1 MRRWLAVSGLPSS
14 IQNPPRKRPL
24 PPLVLWVGVLLADW
38 CIMAPVLLI
47 GAMMSSGWVGGSSH
61 PENFWRMV
69 ILAVAALTVLSAVV
83 LFAWR
88 HVRWFYWIALVVLA
102 IVSWSNVEGLYKGLV
117 HPTEECGIGF
127 ALAVTGLFL
136 CPLSAALLAARK
148 ARAYYAALVAYRR
161 PTDTDATR

>member
-1 MRRWLAVSGLPSS
+1 MRTRGLGDRIAESAAQTPLAAARSLGRRSPCRLVHHGSRLVDW
-14 IQNPPRKRPL
+14 RDD
-24 PPLVLWVGVLLADW
+24 VLWMG
-38 CIMAPVLLI
+38 
-47 GAMMSSGWVGGSSH
+47 GGSSH

-69 ILAVAALTVLSAVV
+69 IPAVAALTVLSAVV

-88 HVRWFYWIALVVLA
+88 HARWFYWIALVLLA
-102 IVSWSNVEGLYKGLV
+102 IVSWSNVAGLYKGLV

-136 CPLSAALLAARK
+136 CPLSAALLAART